1 MTVDPPAPPSGG
13 ADARGRAPI
22 VAPRTTQGVLELLP
36 AQQLAFQRMLDT
48 IRRGFERFGF
58 LPIET
63 PVFELT
69 DVLLTK
75 SGGETEKQVYFVQ
88 STGSIEQGAKP
99 DLALRFDLTV
109 PLARYVA
116 EHEHALNFPFRRY
129 QIQRVYRGERAQKGR
144 YREFYQCDIDAIGKD
159 TLSIAYDVEMPAVI
173 YGIFTKLEIGKF
185 TIYINNRKLM
195 RGLLDAIGFAEAEHE
210 AVFHEVDRL
219 GKMER
224 AEIEKRIVDQ
234 GIAAAKVTRLFDL
247 LAAEASS
254 ADTLA
259 TLDAFPTDSGLFR
272 EGAAELRR
280 VYEGT
285 LALGVPAEALKIKL
299 SILRGLDYYTGTVYE
314 TFLDEQPKLGS
325 ICSGGRY
332 ENLAGLYTKSK
343 LPGVGIS
350 IGATRLFS
358 KLLEACE
365 VIEKQIADAEKAK
378 ADTAAL
384 RAQLAAAE
392 RKLHGGKPPAIAD
405 AIVLN
410 LDSALAGDCAAIA
423 TELRTAGFN
432 IEVFGGDQ
440 KVDKQ
445 MKYADKAR
453 IPLVLRYGASE
464 RDRGIVNIKD
474 MRSGDQHDV
483 PRADL
488 ATWIRARL

>member
-1 MTVDPPAPPSGG
+1 MITA
-13 ADARGRAPI
+13 
-22 VAPRTTQGVLELLP
+22 RTTQGVMELLP

-69 DVLLTK
+69 DILLTK

-88 STGSIEQGAKP
+88 STGALEQGHKP

-116 EHEHALNFPFRRY
+116 QHEPQLNFPFRRY

-144 YREFYQCDIDAIGKD
+144 YREFYQCDIDVIGKD
-159 TLSIAYDVEMPAVI
+159 SLGIRHDAELPAVI
-173 YGIFTKLEIGKF
+173 YGIFTQLDIGKF
-185 TIYINNRKLM
+185 TIYLNNRKLM
-195 RGLLDAIGFAEAEHE
+195 RGLLDALGFAEAEHQP
-210 AVFHEVDRL
+210 VFHEVDRL

-234 GIAAAKVTRLFDL
+234 GIDAAKVTRLFDL
-247 LAAEASS
+247 LALEQ
-254 ADTLA
+254 ADALGA
-259 TLDAFPTDSGLFR
+259 LDAIDTASPAFR
-272 EGAAELRR
+272 EGLAELKS
-280 VYEGT
+280 VYAGT
-285 LALGVPAEALKIKL
+285 LALGVPKESLAIKL

-314 TFLDEQPKLGS
+314 TFLDDQPKLGS

-332 ENLAGLYTKSK
+332 DNLAGLYTKSK

-365 VIEKQIADAEKAK
+365 LIEKQLEAAKKAK
-378 ADTAAL
+378 ADTAEL
-384 RAQLAAAE
+384 EQQLASAE
-392 RKLHGGKPPAIAD
+392 RKLHGGKRASIAA

-410 LDSALAGDCAAIA
+410 LEPALAGECAQIA
-423 TELRTAGFN
+423 TALRTAGLD
-432 IEVFGGDQ
+432 IEVYGGDD
-440 KVDKQ
+440 KLGKQ
-445 MKYADKAR
+445 MKYADR
-453 IPLVLRYGASE
+453 SGIPLVLLYGASE
-464 RDRGIVNIKD
+464 HDRGIVKVKEL
-474 MRSGDQHDV
+474 RTGAEHDV
-483 PRADL
+483 PRAEL
-488 ATWIRARL
+488 AAWILANR